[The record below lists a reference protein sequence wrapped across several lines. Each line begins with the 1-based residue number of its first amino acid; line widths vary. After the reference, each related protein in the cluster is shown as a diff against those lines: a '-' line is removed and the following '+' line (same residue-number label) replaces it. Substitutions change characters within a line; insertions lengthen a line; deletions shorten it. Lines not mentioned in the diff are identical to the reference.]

1 MDREKMSNL
10 CRGRSIG
17 AAYQISVDFGNA
29 VSGVKVFLEINQS
42 KTRMACGGHV
52 SNRVGTK

>member
-29 VSGVKVFLEINQS
+29 VSEVKVF
-42 KTRMACGGHV
+42 
-52 SNRVGTK
+52 